1 MIQKVKIDDII
12 IEERM
17 RKEYQNIESLGESL
31 KTKGQITPII
41 LNKNMKLVAG
51 GRRITAAKL
60 IKWIELD
67 ARILPTAD
75 TLDDLDIEFIENF
88 QREDFSWAERAFG
101 IAKLHEAHKSKD
113 YKWSQRDTAAL
124 LGIGKSTVNNQLQ
137 LVAWLKELPELINSE
152 SEKAALQKISAL
164 EEAIYTK
171 ELADRPEEVKEVIP
185 TQQETQPEIPP
196 DVKEKAKAEMQ
207 DILSRIDQL
216 KREGITDEL
225 GNKILPSV
233 PEYIVGD
240 FFLAAK
246 DMKDGSYGDYALIEC
261 DPPYAIDLQETKESK
276 PSMLDSYNEISKEA
290 YPDWTRQLMSEFYRL
305 LGINSRVIYWFGI
318 EWYDMVYKTASS
330 AGFSVSPIPG
340 IWYKTNSSGQNKQ
353 PRVNLSNVYEPFF
366 ILRKGMPILGRFG
379 AKNVFAYDMVP
390 DKEKIHP
397 TERPLDLLL
406 DIIPTVA
413 NKTAVSQ
420 CVVPFLGSG
429 KTLKAC
435 KQLGI
440 KAWGYDKS
448 QEFRDR
454 YVINR

>member
-17 RKEYQNIESLGESL
+17 RKDYQNIESLGESL
-31 KTKGQITPII
+31 KTKGQITEI
-41 LNKNMKLVAG
+41 LVNRDMKLIAG
-51 GRRITAAKL
+51 GRRIAAAKL
-60 IKWIELD
+60 IKWTELR
-67 ARILPTAD
+67 ARILD
-75 TLDDLDIEFIENF
+75 TTDTVEDLDIEFIENF
-88 QREDFSWAERAFG
+88 QREDFKWTERAFG
-101 IAKLHEAHKSKD
+101 IAKLHAAHKVQD

-137 LVAWLKELPELINSE
+137 LVAWLKELPELMQAD
-152 SEKAALQKISAL
+152 SEKAAWQKINSI

-171 ELADRPEEVKEVIP
+171 ELANRIDMVEEDVHTTKETSSLISPEARV
-185 TQQETQPEIPP
+185 
-196 DVKEKAKAEMQ
+196 KAKAEME
-207 DILSRIDQL
+207 DILARVEQL
-216 KREGITDEL
+216 KREGITDEK
-225 GNKILPSV
+225 GNKILPAV

-246 DMKDGSYGDYALIEC
+246 DTKDGSYGDYALIEC
-261 DPPYAIDLQETKESK
+261 DPPYAIDLQDMKESK
-276 PSMLDSYNEISKEA
+276 PSMLDAYNEIPREE
-290 YPDWTRQLMSEFYRL
+290 YPTWTRTLMSEFYRL
-305 LGINSRVIYWFGI
+305 LGTNSRVIYWFGI
-318 EWYDMVYKTASS
+318 EWYDMIYKTAT
-330 AGFSVSPIPG
+330 AIGFSVNTIPG

-366 ILRKGMPILGRFG
+366 ILRKGMPILGKFG

-413 NKTAVSQ
+413 NATAISQ
-420 CVVPFLGSG
+420 CVIPFLGSG

-435 KQLGI
+435 QQLGI

-454 YVINR
+454 YVINK